1 MSAIVEPA
9 AGRSATSGDA
19 DRGLP
24 LPALVAGAAA
34 VIFWS
39 GTVVANRAA
48 VASIDGL
55 TAGALRATFAG
66 VLGLG
71 LAFALRLP
79 FPKTARH
86 RCLLVLSG
94 WSMFAVWPVFLSLGV
109 ALSNASHA
117 AVIMALLPV
126 TTGLTV
132 ALADQVEPSPAWWL
146 GAALAL
152 AGTVLLITL
161 TRPQGEHVLS
171 VASLAG
177 DLILFAGVWF
187 CSAGYVGAAKLGEVV
202 GSWSATFYGLGAA
215 LLPAGPAIAVLY
227 PSIAWAEITA
237 ASWFAIGWLT
247 LLSSVLG
254 YALWFLAM
262 DRGGIARVAVLQ
274 FLQPVLSVV
283 AAALLLGERITWGA
297 GAAGLLI
304 AAGAFI
310 AQRHAHM
317 VPVPDA
323 APGTG
328 QAGPAGS
335 DARRTRRIRNQ
346 HKEETASCRN

>member
-1 MSAIVEPA
+1 MTVIVEPA
-9 AGRSATSGDA
+9 AGRSATSGDTA
-19 DRGLP
+19 HGLP
-24 LPALVAGAAA
+24 LPALAAA
-34 VIFWS
+34 SATVIFWS

-55 TAGALRATFAG
+55 TVGALRAALAG

-71 LAFALRLP
+71 IALAFRLP

-86 RCLLVLSG
+86 CCLLVLSG
-94 WSMFAVWPVFLSLGV
+94 WSMFAVWPILLSLGV

-117 AVIMALLPV
+117 AVVMALLPV

-132 ALADQVEPSPAWWL
+132 AMVDRVEPRPGWWL

-152 AGTVLLITL
+152 AGTVLLIVFA
-161 TRPQGEHVLS
+161 RPDGEHVLAQ
-171 VASLAG
+171 ASLAG

-187 CSAGYVGAAKLGEVV
+187 CSAGYVGAAKLGPVV

-227 PSIAWAEITA
+227 PSTDWAEVTA
-237 ASWFAIGWLT
+237 GSWFAIGWLT
-247 LLSSVLG
+247 LLSSLLG

-262 DRGGIARVAVLQ
+262 DRGGIARVAALQ

-283 AAALLLGERITWGA
+283 AAAVLLGERITWGA
-297 GAAGLLI
+297 AAAGLLI

-310 AQRHAHM
+310 AQRHAQLA
-317 VPVPDA
+317 PVPEA
-323 APGTG
+323 APRPEAMTCTT
-328 QAGPAGS
+328 ASHEYP
-335 DARRTRRIRNQ
+335 DPR
-346 HKEETASCRN
+346 KEEKASCRN